1 MWHLRKMM
9 QMNLQNRDRLRDE
22 RRVVGGKEEGRNKG
36 IFREFG
42 MDMYTLLYLKLIT
55 NKDLLY
61 STWIS
66 FQYYVVAWMEGEI
79 GGEWIHVY
87 VQLSLFAPYLKLSQN
102 CLLIGYI
109 LIQIKS

>member
-1 MWHLRKMM
+1 MM

-22 RRVVGGKEEGRNKG
+22 RRVVGGKDEGRNKG